1 MTDQFPP
8 AVGTVAQEAARLIED
23 MATMARSSF
32 TRTEEPRT
40 YAGPPAQEPESPAAE
55 SEPAVEACSMCGA
68 QSDGA
73 QGFESYDGYDNSD
86 LDDSDRHTMDPNDP
100 GWNDARPNDPGP
112 SPGANDSGANDSG
125 ANDSGSHDFTGGHG
139 ARDRREIPTTCRL
152 CPLCRGI
159 ELLRAV
165 RPETVDLLADL
176 ALSLATT
183 LRDVAK
189 RSRSS
194 EQGGSATSGSG
205 ASAAADRP
213 HVQDILVDD
222 ETEG

>member
-23 MATMARSSF
+23 MATMARSSY

-55 SEPAVEACSMCGA
+55 SEPAIEACSMCGA

-73 QGFESYDGYDNSD
+73 RGFESYDGYDNSD
-86 LDDSDRHTMDPNDP
+86 LDSDRTTMDPNDP
-100 GWNDARPNDPGP
+100 GWSDASSN
-112 SPGANDSGANDSG
+112 SPGSR
-125 ANDSGSHDFTGGHG
+125 SGSSDSDASDFMGSHG
-139 ARDRREIPTTCRL
+139 TRDRGEIPTTCRL
-152 CPLCRGI
+152 CPLCKGI

-194 EQGGSATSGSG
+194 DHGGSATSGPG

-213 HVQDILVDD
+213 TVQDILVDD